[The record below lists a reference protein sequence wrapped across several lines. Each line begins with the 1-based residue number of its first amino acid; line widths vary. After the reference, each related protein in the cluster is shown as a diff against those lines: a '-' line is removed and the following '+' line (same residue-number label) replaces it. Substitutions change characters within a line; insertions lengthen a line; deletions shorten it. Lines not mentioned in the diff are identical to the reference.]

1 MIRTW
6 DEHSYS
12 WHKQKMLPVHFVK
25 YEEMKLNPNKAFKE
39 MINFLGLNFSD
50 EAIALA
56 ISITDFKSL
65 KKWRQRMASKKNWHL
80 ICHFFIPEKQIRVK

>member
-39 MINFLGLNFSD
+39 MINFLGLNFLMKQLHWPSVY
-50 EAIALA
+50 L
-56 ISITDFKSL
+56 ISS
-65 KKWRQRMASKKNWHL
+65 
-80 ICHFFIPEKQIRVK
+80 P